1 MRALALVVTRT
12 ALGKPAAAREAF
24 TQFLALAP
32 RRYDQKIADA
42 KQRLHHARALRPEA
56 PCADASLS
64 SYH

>member
-42 KQRLHHARALRPEA
+42 KQRLTTLGP
-56 PCADASLS
+56 
-64 SYH
+64 